1 MKEKHEVLA
10 VIPARGGSKGIP
22 KKNIRDFAGYPLIA
36 YSIAA
41 GLRSKL
47 VTRVIVST
55 DDEEIARV
63 AKAYG
68 AEVPFLRPTEY
79 AQDDTPDLPVFE
91 HALKW
96 FEKGEGYKPDIV
108 VQLRP
113 TSPIRPLNCVDD
125 AIAQLLRHPEADSV
139 RGVVLAGQNPFKM
152 WCIDPRTERMSPL
165 LTVEGIPE
173 AYNAPRQELE
183 PVYWQTGHIDAI
195 RTRTILEKA
204 SMSGEVIFPLIIDPI
219 FTVDIDTLP
228 EWQLAEWLVVHE
240 RLEMVD
246 PANQRRHIPDDVRLL
261 VMDFDGVMTDNR
273 VWVDEEGHERI
284 AANRSDSLG
293 LSLLRKG
300 THIQALV
307 LSRETNPVVSARSEK
322 LKLPVYQSVLD
333 KEAVLK
339 EIAAEMK
346 IRLDQ
351 IVYIG
356 NDVNDLPCFPIV
368 GFAVAPA
375 DSQPEV
381 LRAADLIL
389 KNRGGHGAIRE
400 LCDLLMAHEKKR
412 SPQDEGL

>member
-1 MKEKHEVLA
+1 MNEKHEILA
-10 VIPARGGSKGIP
+10 IIPARGGSKGIP
-22 KKNIRDFAGYPLIA
+22 KKNIRNFAGFPLIA
-36 YSIAA
+36 YSITA

-55 DDEEIARV
+55 DDEEISRV

-68 AEVPFLRPTEY
+68 AEVPFLRPAEY
-79 AQDDTPDLPVFE
+79 AQDETPDLPVFQ

-96 FEKGEGYKPDIV
+96 LKMNEGYEPDII

-125 AIAQLLRHPEADSV
+125 AIAQLISHPDADSI
-139 RGVVLAGQNPFKM
+139 RGVVPAGQNPFKM
-152 WCIDPRTERMSPL
+152 WRIDPHSERMRPL
-165 LTVEGIPE
+165 LTVEGISE
-173 AYNAPRQELE
+173 AYNAPRQALE

-195 RTRTILEKA
+195 QIRTIIEKG
-204 SMSGEVIFPLIIDPI
+204 SMSGDVIYPLVIDPI

-228 EWQLAEWLVVHE
+228 EWQQAEWLVVHE
-240 RLEMVD
+240 CLEMVD
-246 PANQRRHIPDDVRLL
+246 PANQRRKIPDDVRLL

-273 VWVDEEGHERI
+273 VWVDEQGHERI

-300 THIQALV
+300 TKIQALV
-307 LSRETNPVVSARSEK
+307 LSRETNPVVTARSEK

-333 KEAVLK
+333 KEAVLR
-339 EIAAEMK
+339 EIAAKMR

-368 GFAVAPA
+368 GFAVAPV

-381 LRAADLIL
+381 LRSADLVL

-400 LCDLLMAHEKKR
+400 LCDILMTHEKKR
-412 SPQDEGL
+412 SL